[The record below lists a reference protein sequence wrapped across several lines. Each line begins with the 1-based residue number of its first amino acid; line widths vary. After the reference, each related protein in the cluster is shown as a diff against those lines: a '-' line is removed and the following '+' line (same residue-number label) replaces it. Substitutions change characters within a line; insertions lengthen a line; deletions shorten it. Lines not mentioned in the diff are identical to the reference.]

1 MPSVL
6 FISSFDSF
14 YSLISLAPNP
24 ELLQSLPKSHITTRQ
39 SLSQSD
45 MLSFFRRE
53 RETNSALE
61 LFPDLRIS
69 ASKRAPRWPRRTT
82 AVTTSSICSPSQQ
95 QPTDELASALSGET
109 TRANTIVNRGYRV
122 QFNSSLS
129 PYKLG
134 GLGFHPTFLGFD
146 QIFKNALT
154 GLPMGGAKG
163 GADFDPKGKTDAE
176 LRRFTKTFPLVTLA
190 SPVVRL
196 VSSSA
201 LPRYVAE
208 GSNEY
213 ALGLEQSAID
223 VLEKTRMAKGKN
235 YGPGKAAN
243 SGGVTVSGLEMAQNS
258 TSTT

>member
-82 AVTTSSICSPSQQ
+82 AQ

-176 LRRFTKTFPLVTLA
+176 LRRFTKAFATELQRHIGPNTDVPAGDIGFTGREAGVFLGTATL
-190 SPVVRL
+190 R
-196 VSSSA
+196 
-201 LPRYVAE
+201 
-208 GSNEY
+208 G
-213 ALGLEQSAID
+213 
-223 VLEKTRMAKGKN
+223 
-235 YGPGKAAN
+235 
-243 SGGVTVSGLEMAQNS
+243 
-258 TSTT
+258 

>member
-1 MPSVL
+1 MH
-6 FISSFDSF
+6 
-14 YSLISLAPNP
+14 
-24 ELLQSLPKSHITTRQ
+24 QITTRQ

-82 AVTTSSICSPSQQ
+82 AV
-95 QPTDELASALSGET
+95 
-109 TRANTIVNRGYRV
+109 V
-122 QFNSSLS
+122 
-129 PYKLG
+129 G

-176 LRRFTKTFPLVTLA
+176 LRRFTKAFATELQRHIGPNTDVPAGDIGFTGREAGVFLGTATL
-190 SPVVRL
+190 R
-196 VSSSA
+196 
-201 LPRYVAE
+201 
-208 GSNEY
+208 G
-213 ALGLEQSAID
+213 
-223 VLEKTRMAKGKN
+223 
-235 YGPGKAAN
+235 
-243 SGGVTVSGLEMAQNS
+243 
-258 TSTT
+258 

>member
-1 MPSVL
+1 MH
-6 FISSFDSF
+6 
-14 YSLISLAPNP
+14 
-24 ELLQSLPKSHITTRQ
+24 QITTRQ

-82 AVTTSSICSPSQQ
+82 A

-176 LRRFTKTFPLVTLA
+176 LRRFTKV
-190 SPVVRL
+190 
-196 VSSSA
+196 
-201 LPRYVAE
+201 
-208 GSNEY
+208 
-213 ALGLEQSAID
+213 
-223 VLEKTRMAKGKN
+223 
-235 YGPGKAAN
+235 
-243 SGGVTVSGLEMAQNS
+243 
-258 TSTT
+258 

>member
-1 MPSVL
+1 MH
-6 FISSFDSF
+6 
-14 YSLISLAPNP
+14 
-24 ELLQSLPKSHITTRQ
+24 QITTRQ

-82 AVTTSSICSPSQQ
+82 AVT
-95 QPTDELASALSGET
+95 LSGET

-176 LRRFTKTFPLVTLA
+176 LRRFTKAFATELQRHIGPNTDVPAGDIGFTGREAGVFLGTATL
-190 SPVVRL
+190 R
-196 VSSSA
+196 
-201 LPRYVAE
+201 
-208 GSNEY
+208 G
-213 ALGLEQSAID
+213 
-223 VLEKTRMAKGKN
+223 
-235 YGPGKAAN
+235 
-243 SGGVTVSGLEMAQNS
+243 
-258 TSTT
+258 

>member
-1 MPSVL
+1 MH
-6 FISSFDSF
+6 
-14 YSLISLAPNP
+14 
-24 ELLQSLPKSHITTRQ
+24 QITTRQ

-82 AVTTSSICSPSQQ
+82 ALRVPSARYLGERDPPLVPSQQ

-176 LRRFTKTFPLVTLA
+176 LRRFTKAFATELQRHIGPNTDVPAGDIGFTGREAGVFLGTATL
-190 SPVVRL
+190 R
-196 VSSSA
+196 
-201 LPRYVAE
+201 
-208 GSNEY
+208 G
-213 ALGLEQSAID
+213 
-223 VLEKTRMAKGKN
+223 
-235 YGPGKAAN
+235 
-243 SGGVTVSGLEMAQNS
+243 
-258 TSTT
+258 